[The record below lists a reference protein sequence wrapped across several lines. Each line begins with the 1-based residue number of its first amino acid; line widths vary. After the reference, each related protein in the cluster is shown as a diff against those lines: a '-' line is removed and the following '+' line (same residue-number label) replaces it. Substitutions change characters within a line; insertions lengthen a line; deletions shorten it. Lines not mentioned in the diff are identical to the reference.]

1 MVRSPSAPADLPA
14 ACAAWQVTL
23 HGRFDRIAARHPAAP
38 AVACGGEAHS
48 YAEVAAA
55 SRRLAAALR
64 AHGVG
69 PGSVVGVCLE
79 RSPGYV
85 VAVLAILRC
94 GAAYAPLPLDYPP
107 ARLLGMVDDAGIRL
121 LVSGGEA
128 RAVAA
133 GLMASRR
140 GLTECVLDPG
150 QVWRGRGAG
159 EERESAAAGV
169 GPEAPAY
176 VMFTSGST
184 GRPRGVVVPHRAV
197 AGLVVGQSY
206 ADFGPG
212 LRTLLLAPTAFD
224 ASTFELWAPLLHGG
238 TVVVHPAA
246 DFDPRSLGASLREG
260 GVNCLWLTAG
270 LFNLV
275 VDLEP
280 SALAGVAHV
289 LTGGDVLSVEHVRR
303 AFAALPGI
311 RLTNG
316 YGPTETTTFAT
327 THPIDPLDPAP
338 HGHVPIGRP
347 LAHTTCRLVD
357 ERGGTVSGE
366 GEGELW
372 IGGSGVAL
380 GYLADD
386 PQAFVTLPRAGGG
399 ALHYR
404 SGDRC
409 RREADGT
416 LSFLGRIDRQVKI
429 RGHRVEPAGVEALLV
444 THPLVRDAVVLPRAT
459 GGETSLGACLVRRDG
474 TTGPVQGLRE
484 WLLERL
490 PAAAVPGRMTVLERL
505 PVTANGKVDRAALV
519 DAPAEVLRG
528 DPPHGP
534 VETLLARLWGEIL
547 GRGGVGRD
555 DDFFGS
561 GGDSLAAMRLVTAIE
576 MATGA
581 RLPVRTVF
589 LHPRLADLAAGLAAA
604 GAGAAPAPPEMLP
617 DARRRGADR
626 PVDLPAL
633 AAQRGMWVLQQLL
646 PDPAT
651 YNQPFAF
658 APRGDVDWA
667 RIRRR
672 LEEAL
677 DRHPA
682 LRTAL
687 VEERGVIVQR
697 VMPVGA
703 VPLPWREE
711 PGVGPD
717 RIAAL
722 LAARVRE
729 PFDLATAPLWRATLF
744 PHAAPHGLLLLLF
757 HHAIIDDWSVGI
769 LLDGLGGGGSAAV
782 APPYPPPP
790 VAGAAAT
797 ARAFWARTLA
807 GAPAAV
813 EWPPRPGGDGR
824 PTGRGAVVRFAV
836 PAAVVRAWRQV
847 ARSRQATLFH
857 AWLGACHVW
866 LQGIT
871 GRPDSVV
878 LTPLADRAGVAAAGS
893 VGCHLH
899 TLPVR
904 LRRPPGPVTAAE
916 VTQAARAVF
925 LDAVEHGR
933 VPFDAI
939 VSAVPRASGSGLQPL
954 GNVALV
960 LLERPRRG
968 ARFDAVPVDR
978 VDVHTGTARFDL
990 TLSLFAAGPDG
1001 GAEGV
1006 AEYSLDALDEV
1017 AVRGLVDRFLRL
1029 LSAVAADADADLDAI
1044 ASEGG
1049 ASPGP
1054 AAATPA
1060 GQAVAHGDP
1069 PQGDAPRGPVEAALA
1084 RIWTELLGG
1093 VRVSREDRFF
1103 DLGGDS
1109 LLAVRVIH
1117 ALDAVLGIR
1126 LSLGALFAAPRLADL
1141 AALAERA
1148 RRHAGHAV
1156 PRRAD
1161 AQPPDDGFATV
1172 EAFDGGPVFR
1182 SLVPLKPGGDR
1193 APLFVCHGI
1202 FGGVWHFRSLAEALG
1217 DDVPVYGI
1225 LGRGFGGDGPVP
1237 ATMAEMITAY
1247 ADEVDRFRPSGVV
1260 HLAGWSAGGWY
1271 AYELAR
1277 RLAGRG
1283 RTIGL
1288 VALLDTHR
1296 GPALPPSVALA
1307 VHGARLAEAAV
1318 RWRGKLAR
1326 LRWPDVARRASA
1338 GRAPAAGARRDGG
1351 PRAVDRDPW
1360 WRALLGHRTGCYD
1373 GAVDLF
1379 VSEEAAGHARLV
1391 WRRLCRGALRLHAVP
1406 ARHNAMLDGEAGR
1419 RIARRCRERMDGGEP
1434 GPPVTRRP

>member
-1 MVRSPSAPADLPA
+1 MSRSQPASIHRSPPRG
-14 ACAAWQVTL
+14 AWRVTL

-38 AVACGGEAHS
+38 AVACGGHAHA
-48 YAEVAAA
+48 YADVAAA
-55 SRRLAAALR
+55 SRRVAAHLR
-64 AHGVG
+64 RLGVG
-69 PGSVVGVCLE
+69 PGDAVGVCLE
-79 RSPGYV
+79 RSAEFV

-121 LVSGGEA
+121 LVSGGAA
-128 RAVAA
+128 RDVAA
-133 GLMASRR
+133 GLIARR
-140 GLTECVLDPG
+140 GDLAECVLDPG
-150 QVWRGRGAG
+150 WVWDRSGAG
-159 EERESAAAGV
+159 RSAEPATADAGAES
-169 GPEAPAY
+169 PAY

-197 AGLVVGQSY
+197 AGLVIGQSY
-206 ADFGPG
+206 VDFGPG

-260 GVNCLWLTAG
+260 RVNCLWLTAG

-275 VDLEP
+275 VDLMP
-280 SALAGVAHV
+280 SALSGVGHV

-338 HGHVPIGRP
+338 HGRVPIGRP
-347 LAHTTCRLVD
+347 LAHTICRIVD

-380 GYLADD
+380 GYLTDD
-386 PQAFVTLPRAGGG
+386 PQAFVTVPGEAGGV
-399 ALHYR
+399 ARQYR

-409 RREADGT
+409 RREADGS

-429 RGHRVEPAGVEALLV
+429 RGHRVEPAGIESLLA
-444 THPLVRDAVVLPRAT
+444 THPLIRDAVVLPCT
-459 GGETSLGACLVRRDG
+459 GGGETSLSACVVRRDG
-474 TTGPVQGLRE
+474 STAPVAGLRE

-490 PAAAVPGRMTVLERL
+490 PTAAVPGRMTVLERL
-505 PVTANGKVDRAALV
+505 PVTANGKVDRAALL
-519 DAPAEVLRG
+519 ASPAEIRRSE
-528 DPPHGP
+528 PPRGP
-534 VETLLARLWGEIL
+534 VETLLAGLWEETL

-555 DDFFGS
+555 DDFLRD
-561 GGDSLAAMRLVTAIE
+561 GGDSLAAMRLVTRIE
-576 MATGA
+576 MATGT

-589 LHPRLADLAAGLAAA
+589 EHPRLADLAAALVAAGPGAVPVPEALAAR
-604 GAGAAPAPPEMLP
+604 P
-617 DARRRGADR
+617 RGGDR

-672 LEEAL
+672 LEEAV

-682 LRTAL
+682 LRSAL
-687 VEERGVIVQR
+687 VEDGGALVQR

-717 RIAAL
+717 RIGAR

-729 PFDLATAPLWRATLF
+729 PFDLAAAPLWGATLF
-744 PHAAPHGLLLLLF
+744 PHAAPHGVLLLSF
-757 HHAIIDDWSVGI
+757 HHAIIDDWSLGL
-769 LLDGLGGGGSAAV
+769 LLDEL
-782 APPYPPPP
+782 
-790 VAGAAAT
+790 GAARAAAPAWPGRPPSAPGDAAA

-807 GAPAAV
+807 GAPAGV
-813 EWPPRPGGDGR
+813 DWPPRPGADR
-824 PTGRGAVVRFAV
+824 AATGRGAVVRFAV
-836 PAAVVRAWRQV
+836 PAPVVRAWRQV

-857 AWLGACHVW
+857 AWLGACHLW

-871 GRPDSVV
+871 GRSDSVV
-878 LTPLADRAGVAAAGS
+878 LTPLADRAGAALAGS
-893 VGCHLH
+893 VGCHLN

-904 LRRPPGPVTAAE
+904 LRRAAGAVTAAE
-916 VTQAARAVF
+916 ITAAARAVF
-925 LDAVEHGR
+925 LDAAEHAR
-933 VPFDAI
+933 LPFDEI
-939 VSAVPRASGSGLQPL
+939 VAAVPGAAGSRLQPL
-954 GNVALV
+954 ANVALV
-960 LLERPRRG
+960 LLERPG
-968 ARFDAVPVDR
+968 GGVRFGEVPVER
-978 VDVHTGTARFDL
+978 LDVHTGTARFDL
-990 TLSLFAAGPDG
+990 TLSLFAAGPDD
-1001 GAEGV
+1001 GADGV
-1006 AEYSLDALDEV
+1006 AEYSLDVLDEA

-1029 LSAVAADADADLDAI
+1029 LATVADDAAADLDAI

-1049 ASPGP
+1049 ATSGDGSDEPP
-1054 AAATPA
+1054 WH
-1060 GQAVAHGDP
+1060 AVPRHDP
-1069 PQGDAPRGPVEAALA
+1069 PRGDTETTLA
-1084 RIWTELLGG
+1084 RIWSELLGG
-1093 VRVSREDRFF
+1093 AGVSRDDRFF
-1103 DLGGDS
+1103 DLGGNS
-1109 LLAVRVIH
+1109 LLGVRVIH
-1117 ALDAVLGIR
+1117 ALEAALGVR
-1126 LSLGALFAAPRLADL
+1126 LPLRALFEAPRLADL
-1141 AALAERA
+1141 AALVDRA
-1148 RRHAGHAV
+1148 RQDAGRQGA
-1156 PRRAD
+1156 RRAD
-1161 AQPPDDGFATV
+1161 AQPPEDGFATV
-1172 EAFDGGPVFR
+1172 AAADGSPVFR
-1182 SLVPLKPGGDR
+1182 SLVPLKPGGGR

-1202 FGGVWHFRSLAEALG
+1202 FGGIWHFRPLAEALG
-1217 DDVPVYGI
+1217 DDIPVYGLI
-1225 LGRGFGGDGPVP
+1225 GRGFGGDGAVPV
-1237 ATMAEMITAY
+1237 TMEEMITAY
-1247 ADEVDRFRPSGVV
+1247 ADEVERFRPSGII

-1271 AYELAR
+1271 AYEMAR

-1283 RTIGL
+1283 RTVGL

-1296 GPALPPSVALA
+1296 GPRLPPAVGLA
-1307 VHGARLAEAAV
+1307 VSAARLSEAV
-1318 RWRGKLAR
+1318 GRWRRRLAR
-1326 LRWPDVARRASA
+1326 LTWSNVARRAST
-1338 GRAPAAGARRDGG
+1338 RWTPVIAARPGG
-1351 PRAVDRDPW
+1351 EPRAVDGDPW
-1360 WRALLGHRTGCYD
+1360 WGALLGHRTGRYD
-1373 GAVDLF
+1373 GTVDLF
-1379 VSEEAAGHARLV
+1379 LSAESAGHTRLL
-1391 WRRLCRGALRLHAVP
+1391 WRTLCRGGVRPHAVP

-1419 RIARRCRERMDGGEP
+1419 RIARRCRERMDEAEAGHLPE
-1434 GPPVTRRP
+1434 RRP